1 MTENTQ
7 NAPVAEKKEVKFDNF
22 SKASVSK
29 QETSTTAAQER
40 PRRDFRR
47 KGGRNGRRPEK
58 VKSEFDQKTLNIRR
72 VTRVSAGG
80 RRFNFSVAIVVG
92 NRRGKVGVGT
102 GKASDTTL
110 AIDKAVRD
118 AKKNLIQVKTIKG
131 FTIPHEVS
139 CKYSSARVM
148 IKPAPGRGII
158 AGSAVADVLQLA
170 GVRDVNAKVLSKS
183 KNKLNIAQATV
194 KALSLLKNPKKEDL
208 PVKPVRSESVSKDE
222 KSKVAEKTVKLTTE
236 K

>member
-7 NAPVAEKKEVKFDNF
+7 NNVPENKEVKFDNF
-22 SKASVSK
+22 SKSSVQK
-29 QETSTTAAQER
+29 QESSSTVAAER
-40 PRRDFRR
+40 PRRDFRK
-47 KGGRNGRRPEK
+47 KGRGPRRPEK
-58 VKSEFDQKTLNIRR
+58 VKSEYDQKMLNIRR

-102 GKASDTTL
+102 GKAGDTTL

-118 AKKNLIQVKTIKG
+118 AKKHLITVKTVKG

-158 AGSAVADVLQLA
+158 AGSALSDVLQLA
-170 GVRDVNAKVLSKS
+170 GVKDVNAKVLSKS
-183 KNKLNIAQATV
+183 KNKLNIAQAAI
-194 KALSLLKNPKKEDL
+194 KALSSLKTPKKDDL
-208 PVKPVRSESVSKDE
+208 PVRPIRPETDK
-222 KSKVAEKTVKLTTE
+222 KVAQEEVNTNQ
-236 K
+236 